1 MILFAPIVAQAN
13 EHHESEGEGK
23 IDVKELVFG
32 HIGDSYE
39 WHIIGHVGIPLPCI
53 VYGQNGL
60 LVTLANDTT
69 KIGHNG
75 KTFYQNSKGDSIMVP
90 YAFAPKGHANAGK
103 IVEVKDM
110 ETLGERPWDISITKN
125 VLFLFISTGL
135 LLWIFLSISK
145 RYKEDYWRKPT
156 GMQAFLEPIIVM
168 IEKDVIEPCVGKNVE
183 KFSPFLLTVFFF
195 ILINNYLGLIP
206 VFGSNLTGNIAC
218 TMVLAVFT
226 FLFTNFKA
234 GTKHY
239 WLEMINPEVPTWL
252 KCPVPL
258 MPLIEIIGMFTK
270 PIALCIRLF
279 ANMLAGHVM
288 QLVLIG
294 MIFIFAQMSVAAAS
308 GVSILSCAL
317 VIFMTCLECLVC
329 FIQAYVFTTLS
340 ALFIGLAQVEP
351 HHEEHK

>member
-1 MILFAPIVAQAN
+1 MNLLSKLITILMILFAPIVAQAN
-13 EHHESEGEGK
+13 EHQESEGEGK
-23 IDVKELVFG
+23 VDVKELVFG
-32 HIGDSYE
+32 HIGDSYS
-39 WHIIGHVGIPLPCI
+39 WHIIGDFAIPLPCI

-60 LVTLANDTT
+60 NVFMSSEL
-69 KIGHNG
+69 GHGGHYKEYNG
-75 KTFYQNSKGDSIMVP
+75 YTIAAEGQK
-90 YAFAPKGHANAGK
+90 NAGK
-103 IVEVKDM
+103 IVEVS
-110 ETLGERPWDISITKN
+110 TGERPWDISITKN

-156 GMQAFLEPIIVM
+156 GMQAFMEPIIVM

-195 ILINNYLGLIP
+195 IMINNYLGLIP
-206 VFGSNLTGNIAC
+206 IFGSNLTGNIAC

-226 FLFTNFKA
+226 FIFTNFKA

-239 WLEMINPEVPTWL
+239 WLEMVNPEVPLWL
-252 KCPVPL
+252 KLPIPL

-294 MIFIFAQMSVAAAS
+294 MIFIFYGMIQNLAY

-317 VIFMTCLECLVC
+317 VIFMTLLECLVC

-351 HHEEHK
+351 HHEEH

>member
-1 MILFAPIVAQAN
+1 MNLFSKIITILMILFAPLVAQAN
-13 EHHESEGEGK
+13 EHQESEGDGK
-23 IDVKELVFG
+23 VDVKELVFG
-32 HIGDSYE
+32 HIGDSYS
-39 WHIIGHVGIPLPCI
+39 WHIWGDFAIPLPCI

-60 LVTLANDTT
+60 DVFMSSKL
-69 KIGHNG
+69 GHGGHYTEYNG
-75 KTFYQNSKGDSIMVP
+75 YTIAAEGQP
-90 YAFAPKGHANAGK
+90 NAGK
-103 IVEVKDM
+103 IVEVS
-110 ETLGERPWDISITKN
+110 TGERPWDISITKN
-125 VLFLFISTGL
+125 VLFLFISSGL
-135 LLWIFLSISK
+135 MLWIFLSISK
-145 RYKEDYWRKPT
+145 RYKEDYWRKPER
-156 GMQAFLEPIIVM
+156 MQAFLEPLIVM

-226 FLFTNFKA
+226 FLVTNFKG

-239 WLEMINPEVPTWL
+239 WLEMVNPEVPLWL
-252 KCPVPL
+252 KLPIPL

-294 MIFIFAQMSVAAAS
+294 LIFIFSINVGIGSGAY

-317 VIFMTCLECLVC
+317 VIFMTLLECLVC

-351 HHEEHK
+351 HEEEHK

>member
-1 MILFAPIVAQAN
+1 MNLLSKLITILMILFAPIVAQAN

-23 IDVKELVFG
+23 VDVKELVFG
-32 HIGDSYE
+32 HIGDSYS
-39 WHIIGHVGIPLPCI
+39 WHIIGDFAIPLPCI
-53 VYGQNGL
+53 LYGQNGL
-60 LVTLANDTT
+60 NVFMSSEL
-69 KIGHNG
+69 GHGGHYKEYNG
-75 KTFYQNSKGDSIMVP
+75 YTIAAEGQK
-90 YAFAPKGHANAGK
+90 NAGK
-103 IVEVKDM
+103 IVEVS
-110 ETLGERPWDISITKN
+110 TGERPWDISITKN

-156 GMQAFLEPIIVM
+156 GMQAFMEPIIVM

-195 ILINNYLGLIP
+195 IMINNYLGLIP
-206 VFGSNLTGNIAC
+206 IFGSNLTGNIAC

-226 FLFTNFKA
+226 FIFTNFKA

-239 WLEMINPEVPTWL
+239 WLEMVNPEVPLWL
-252 KCPVPL
+252 KLPIPL

-294 MIFIFAQMSVAAAS
+294 MIFIFYGMIQNLAY

-317 VIFMTCLECLVC
+317 VIFMTLLECLVC

-351 HHEEHK
+351 HHEEH

>member
-1 MILFAPIVAQAN
+1 MNLFSKIITILMILFAPLVAQAN
-13 EHHESEGEGK
+13 EHQESEGEGK
-23 IDVKELVFG
+23 VDVKELVFG
-32 HIGDSYE
+32 HIGDSYS
-39 WHIIGHVGIPLPCI
+39 WHIIGDIAIPLPCI

-60 LVTLANDTT
+60 DVFMSSKL
-69 KIGHNG
+69 GHEGHYTEYNG
-75 KTFYQNSKGDSIMVP
+75 YTIAAEGQP
-90 YAFAPKGHANAGK
+90 NAGK
-103 IVEVKDM
+103 IVEVS
-110 ETLGERPWDISITKN
+110 TGERPFDISITKN
-125 VLFLFISTGL
+125 VLFLFISSGL
-135 LLWIFLSISK
+135 MLWIFLSISK
-145 RYKEDYWRKPT
+145 RYKEDYWRKPE
-156 GMQAFLEPIIVM
+156 GKQALLEPLIVM
-168 IEKDVIEPCVGKNVE
+168 LEKDVIEPCVGKNVE

-195 ILINNYLGLIP
+195 IMINNYLGLIP
-206 VFGSNLTGNIAC
+206 IFGSNLTGNIAC

-226 FLFTNFKA
+226 FLITNFKA

-239 WLEMINPEVPTWL
+239 WLEMVNPEVPLWL
-252 KCPVPL
+252 KLPIPL

-294 MIFIFAQMSVAAAS
+294 LIFIFSINVGIGSGAY

-317 VIFMTCLECLVC
+317 VIFMTLLECLVC

-351 HHEEHK
+351 HEEDHK